1 MGLLAFAVDLTW
13 PLDPSFVL
21 LFSASAALRISA
33 AIRVSALSVSAARR
47 ALCVSLRWLARR
59 LISLAL
65 VLLSIWSS
73 IDGFGYTD
81 SFSAVNLGG
90 GTGTVA
96 GTDVSALT

>member
-1 MGLLAFAVDLTW
+1 MQEGPKREPRQPRPGIRSSSAVLIF
-13 PLDPSFVL
+13 PYFPF
-21 LFSASAALRISA
+21 
-33 AIRVSALSVSAARR
+33 
-47 ALCVSLRWLARR
+47 LCVALRWLARR